1 MHPYADS
8 SFLVSCC
15 VMDANTP
22 RAKAWFSSAGVP
34 LVFTELH
41 ALEIRNALKLGVFR
55 RLFAAVD
62 AAAAWRIVQ
71 SDVRSGRLITTTV
84 KWSLAFRVAS
94 RLAEGHSMTLG
105 TRSLILRWRRWCD
118 PRSFCRLTPVSGR
131 WQRPSVCALLPEPK
145 PPAGTAAFSPPWVL
159 DAEQALL

>member
-1 MHPYADS
+1 
-8 SFLVSCC
+8 
-15 VMDANTP
+15 MDANTP

-105 TRSLILRWRRWCD
+105 TRSLDVLHIAVAKVVRSAEFLSFDTRQRTLAAAVRLRVA
-118 PRSFCRLTPVSGR
+118 P
-131 WQRPSVCALLPEPK
+131 
-145 PPAGTAAFSPPWVL
+145 
-159 DAEQALL
+159 